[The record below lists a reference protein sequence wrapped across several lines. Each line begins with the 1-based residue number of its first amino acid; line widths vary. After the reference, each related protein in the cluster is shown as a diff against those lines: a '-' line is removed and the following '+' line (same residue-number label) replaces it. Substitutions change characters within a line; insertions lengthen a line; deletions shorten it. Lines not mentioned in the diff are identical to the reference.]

1 MHLGNVYITKVT
13 TASSSSPKKES
24 RTTYLTFKP
33 TQEEKYQPASYP
45 DTEMPQKNTN
55 AKYTYKTVDTYKPT
69 TPKYSPKYNKPEPS
83 YQTSSQPSYST
94 TRKPVVVTLSQSYS
108 SEPIKSY
115 NKYEDTYEPEQSY
128 VGVKVK
134 SLPKPLYGK
143 IEPYEP
149 EKEYETYSSS
159 YGKEP
164 NSYLEDYKKP
174 AVQKYGFSYV
184 GDEEHKEGIKHSY
197 NVEKP
202 KYVEVERPRYVKVE
216 KPKYVEVSTH
226 SNTYEYEPEASYIKS
241 EESSYERRPI
251 YQPKRPKY
259 TSGYEEITSG
269 YHKPSV
275 EYHEHNLPAEI
286 DIGHGY
292 KLKLVYKPKKNKS
305 YHTQYKVSPKPS
317 NVYVSSHGSS
327 YPEESHQPT
336 NETSND
342 YSNHKQYEHEDKYH
356 NEVKYHETP
365 IYYPK
370 PEKSTYDSH
379 TQYKPKNEYSQS
391 SHFDKFQSNHFK
403 QYSYKDAPRKYTFEF
418 LKPGE
423 TLNLSD
429 SLESSS
435 RNNGDAR
442 DGRVLEPEEDTTIA
456 EVEETTTLSQDRNSV
471 DESTITTDILAKD
484 DMIST
489 TTESLPAT
497 VMTPDRRTTVS
508 DELDTS
514 TPIEDLM
521 TTTSPVELQP
531 RTQSEVDTTTE
542 EEVKITTETI
552 TSTRRED
559 FTTTDVNIDEPST
572 DLPRFKRKSYG
583 YSWYLEG

>member
-1 MHLGNVYITKVT
+1 M
-13 TASSSSPKKES
+13 PKK
-24 RTTYLTFKP
+24 
-33 TQEEKYQPASYP
+33 
-45 DTEMPQKNTN
+45 N
-55 AKYTYKTVDTYKPT
+55 ADSKYTYKTVDTYKPT
-69 TPKYSPKYNKPEPS
+69 TPKYQKPEPS

-115 NKYEDTYEPEQSY
+115 NKYEQTYEPEQSY

-149 EKEYETYSSS
+149 EQEYETYTPS
-159 YGKEP
+159 YSKEH
-164 NSYLEDYKKP
+164 NTYSKEYENP

-184 GDEEHKEGIKHSY
+184 GDEEPKEVKKHTY
-197 NVEKP
+197 KVEKP
-202 KYVEVERPRYVKVE
+202 KYVEVENPRYVKVE

-241 EESSYERRPI
+241 EEPLYERRPI
-251 YQPKRPKY
+251 YQPERPKY

-305 YHTQYKVSPKPS
+305 YHTQYTATPKPS

-336 NETSND
+336 YETSND
-342 YSNHKQYEHEDKYH
+342 YSNHKQYEHENKYQE
-356 NEVKYHETP
+356 EVQYHETP

-370 PEKSTYDSH
+370 PEKSNYDSH
-379 TQYKPKNEYSQS
+379 NNYKPKNEYSQS

-429 SLESSS
+429 SLDSNP
-435 RNNGDAR
+435 RNNEDAR

-456 EVEETTTLSQDRNSV
+456 EVAETTTVSQARNSV
-471 DESTITTDILAKD
+471 DETTTTTNIQAKD
-484 DMIST
+484 EMIST
-489 TTESLPAT
+489 TTESLLAT
-497 VMTPDRRTTVS
+497 VTTPDPRTTLS
-508 DELDTS
+508 EEQETS

-521 TTTSPVELQP
+521 TTTSLVELQP

-542 EEVKITTETI
+542 DEVKMTTETI

-559 FTTTDVNIDEPST
+559 FTTTDVDIDEPRT